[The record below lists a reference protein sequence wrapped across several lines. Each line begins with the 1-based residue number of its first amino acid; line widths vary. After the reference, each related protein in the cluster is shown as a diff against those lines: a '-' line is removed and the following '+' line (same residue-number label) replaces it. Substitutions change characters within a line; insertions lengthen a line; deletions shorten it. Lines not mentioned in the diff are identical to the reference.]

1 MFDWLRK
8 FRGIVFT
15 SPALKT
21 FFSVIIPIL
30 SGILSGTFIVE
41 ITARNSLNWSRFY
54 YSKSFYGLL
63 ILVWIIYWYNRASY
77 LYEKEVERFLDKDY
91 CVAYMRSKCLPEAAE
106 RYKEL
111 IRNGEGGELRQA
123 MDELK
128 EILR

>member
-1 MFDWLRK
+1 MLERFKKWRE
-8 FRGIVFT
+8 IVLT

-30 SGILSGTFIVE
+30 SGILSATFIIE
-41 ITARNSLNWSRFY
+41 ITANNSLDWSRFY
-54 YSKSFYGLL
+54 LSKSFYGLL
-63 ILVWIIYWYNRASY
+63 FLVWLIYWYNRASY
-77 LYEKEVERFLDKDY
+77 LYEKEVGRFLDKDY
-91 CVAYMRSKCLPEAAE
+91 CVAYMRSQCLPEAAE